1 MNIGFPLLFWP
12 RLKSARMFVMKIYRA
27 ILAAQDGDGFLP
39 DFIQLGSSRAP
50 FSCRLPGPPIKA
62 LDLIRE
68 RHTRRL
74 TGQANLK
81 RIVLDLGGRWT
92 AEQQPGASIV
102 GRRAQHHGG
111 PVSSLLVAGLRV
123 ELQPND
129 ITGIRHV
136 FRLHARRS
144 HR

>member
-1 MNIGFPLLFWP
+1 MG
-12 RLKSARMFVMKIYRA
+12 RLWLNSAVQERA
-27 ILAAQDGDGFLP
+27 GFLP

-50 FSCRLPGPPIKA
+50 FSCRLPGPQIKA
-62 LDLIRE
+62 LDLIGK
-68 RHTRRL
+68 RHTGRL
-74 TGQANLK
+74 ARQTNLK

-92 AEQQPGASIV
+92 AEQQPGACIV

-129 ITGIRHV
+129 IAGIRHV
-136 FRLHARRS
+136 FRLDARRR
-144 HR
+144 HN